1 MAASNLW
8 KTNIPDRL
16 EKKKKRERKQ
26 IGSFYQD
33 FPEYRNLNLV

>member
-8 KTNIPDRL
+8 KTNIPVRVG
-16 EKKKKRERKQ
+16 KKKREKE

-33 FPEYRNLNLV
+33 FPEFRNLNLV

>member
-1 MAASNLW
+1 MTVSNLW
-8 KTNIPDRL
+8 KTNIPDTL
-16 EKKKKRERKQ
+16 EKKKGERKQ